1 METATRRLND
11 ILLAKTSY
19 AMQRLKVRQYSQ
31 GNRAGRAMAALL
43 QKKQAQSKIPYLI
56 SNEGTKIYNPK
67 DINDE
72 LANFYHNLYNLK
84 QDSNTHQPQE
94 TEIEH
99 FLDLTHL
106 PPLTRELDTFQVI
119 SQLDAKNEIDYSL
132 VHPPRVEKTH
142 IDLELKGSVH
152 PIGSSR
158 NDLFPEIHINLPNER
173 TSMVYIGLSEY
184 FFNSIGKNYFTM
196 NTLKLVLTHEQFP
209 RAFWLRTG
217 DYGTIIPKI
226 EHHYPQSQAMKL
238 ELTATKAPMVTV
250 TPQNITM
257 EMTGLLQGM
266 VVLPYLVTNQ
276 VFSVNMVATLIADKV
291 QLSGLNLVV
300 SFVVERYK
308 FHEFKS
314 SVGYINVAELESAL
328 DHSLRESVLREIN
341 DGLQKGIPMPALGN
355 ISLQDP
361 AVTITQGCVLVSVD
375 MFYTP
380 WTELMRML
388 PHKQYSHMT

>member
-1 METATRRLND
+1 MCLRRAVIPRNDSGSFNLLLSGVYLTAQVNTFKDSSGRPSV
-11 ILLAKTSY
+11 LLSACQSVVKNAKLHLSGG
-19 AMQRLKVRQYSQ
+19 ASW
-31 GNRAGRAMAALL
+31 
-43 QKKQAQSKIPYLI
+43 
-56 SNEGTKIYNPK
+56 
-67 DINDE
+67 
-72 LANFYHNLYNLK
+72 FYNLFAG
-84 QDSNTHQPQE
+84 
-94 TEIEH
+94 
-99 FLDLTHL
+99 FLEEPIKHNVNEKLCPRVNEAL
-106 PPLTRELDTFQVI
+106 AILQRELDTFQVI

-152 PIGSSR
+152 PVGSSR

-209 RAFWLRTG
+209 HAFWLRTG

-226 EHHYPQSQAMKL
+226 KHHYPQSQAM
-238 ELTATKAPMVTV
+238 ELVITATKAPMVTV

-266 VVLPYLVTNQ
+266 VVLPYLVTSQ

-341 DGLQKGIPMPALGN
+341 DRLQKGIPMPALGN

-361 AVTITQGCVLVSVD
+361 AVTITQASINVR
-375 MFYTP
+375 P
-380 WTELMRML
+380 
-388 PHKQYSHMT
+388 